1 MRLRFAQAARQDL
14 KDILNY
20 IAQDSPN
27 AAEKVYRAIVASAQ
41 RVMEFPRVG
50 RPGRL
55 SGTRELP
62 VPSLPYLIVY
72 EIEAEFVTILAVFH
86 GARNLAQAFSER
98 R

>member
-1 MRLRFAQAARQDL
+1 MRLRFAEAAAQDL
-14 KDILNY
+14 KDIVSY

-27 AAEKVYRAIVASAQ
+27 AAEKVYRAIVASAE

-55 SGTRELP
+55 AGTREIL

-72 EIEAEFVTILAVFH
+72 EVDAEFVTILAVFH
-86 GARNLAQAFSER
+86 GARNLAQAFSGR